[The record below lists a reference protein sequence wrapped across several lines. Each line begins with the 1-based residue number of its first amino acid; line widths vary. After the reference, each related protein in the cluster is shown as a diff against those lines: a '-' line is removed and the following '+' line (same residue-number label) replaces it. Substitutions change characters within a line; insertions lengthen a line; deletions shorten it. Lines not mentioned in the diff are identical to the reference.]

1 MGGMGKVKHYK
12 AIEEYITNL
21 SDKDFTTFCD
31 RLLHKVF
38 PEAVKSCSISENGY
52 SNINNNVFIV
62 IPSEYEEEILIESL
76 LPSDLLAMTPVSL
89 TFLSKDSF
97 TVTTDQKKK
106 MRESLG
112 NIRIETWGIEA
123 FKIKLSSFNE
133 EEQNFI
139 IDDKSLFTTYL
150 TSVSDQSEEMDII
163 HNIFNYIKMNA
174 KPIRSIP
181 DIKAKEFKGI
191 VKKIKLNFSNYQ
203 SRVSDMYELT
213 YYYKTLVEK
222 YVQEITKHDKSDI
235 IALKEFFRST
245 YCKVTNYAKS
255 TYPVNQFK
263 FLEQL
268 SDACLEPKYQ
278 GNKKHQLFAKAIVM
292 YFFEYCDFGARNK
305 KDTFVPND
313 PSLFDGYNKDL
324 S

>member
-1 MGGMGKVKHYK
+1 MCKIKHYK

-21 SDKDFTTFCD
+21 SDKDFTNFCD

-38 PEAVKSCSISENGY
+38 PEAVRSCSISENGY
-52 SNINNNVFIV
+52 TNINNNVFLV
-62 IPSEYEEEILIESL
+62 IPSEYEEEISLESI
-76 LPSDLLAMTPVSL
+76 LPNDLAGMNPVSI

-97 TVTTDQKKK
+97 NASVDQKKK

-112 NIRIETWGIEA
+112 NIRIETWGIET

-133 EEQNFI
+133 DEQNYI
-139 IDDKSLFTTYL
+139 IDDKSLFTNYL
-150 TSVSDQSEEMDII
+150 TSVSDQSEGMDII
-163 HNIFNYIKMNA
+163 HNIFKYIKSNA
-174 KPIRSIP
+174 KPIKSIP

-191 VKKIKLNFSNYQ
+191 IKKIKLNFSKYQ
-203 SRVSDMYELT
+203 SRVKDMYELT

-222 YVQEITKHDKSDI
+222 YIQETTKHDKSEI

-245 YCKVTNYAKS
+245 YCEITNYSNS
-255 TYPVNQFK
+255 THPVNEFK
-263 FLEQL
+263 FLELL
-268 SDACLEPKYQ
+268 SDACLEPKYR
-278 GNKKHQLFAKAIVM
+278 NDKKHQLFAKSIVM

-305 KDTFVPND
+305 KDIFVQENPTF
-313 PSLFDGYNKDL
+313 FDNYNKDL